1 MRPKHYVTSNIPR
14 FFYVNSISTLFLALV
29 FYVALPQHSY
39 RCRQCDRPRQTRRG
53 QRKPTYDQFG
63 KHWASNP
70 RNRPAKRYR
79 EVPHH
84 ERSYWEDVAMTRAGL
99 HNGKRLGCY
108 PSLPRSEAKGSS
120 TRNRSTTCRVSQAK
134 NLRTKR
140 MQCILAQKWLDSGV
154 SWRIVSE
161 TTRKRVP
168 VIEIVGRQHLIRGI
182 FGSAPQA
189 YRRDVM
195 NSKHHDLGIQ
205 WVSFMGGHL
214 RSGAKLASEGSWG
227 ADTIAEPRRQPQ
239 VCLRCQHAWNMP
251 ETC

>member
-1 MRPKHYVTSNIPR
+1 
-14 FFYVNSISTLFLALV
+14 
-29 FYVALPQHSY
+29 
-39 RCRQCDRPRQTRRG
+39 
-53 QRKPTYDQFG
+53 
-63 KHWASNP
+63 
-70 RNRPAKRYR
+70 
-79 EVPHH
+79 
-84 ERSYWEDVAMTRAGL
+84 MTRAGL

-120 TRNRSTTCRVSQAK
+120 TRNRSTTCRASQAK

-154 SWRIVSE
+154 SCRIVSE